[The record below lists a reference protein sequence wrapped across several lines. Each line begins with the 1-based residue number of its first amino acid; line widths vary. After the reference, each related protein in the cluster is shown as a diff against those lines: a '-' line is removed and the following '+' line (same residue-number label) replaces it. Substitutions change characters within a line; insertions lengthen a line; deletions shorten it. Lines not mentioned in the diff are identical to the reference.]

1 MSSSDLLLSVV
12 GSSYQVSCSSA
23 DPAGQKEALRCLT
36 VLGSVFPKK
45 TLNFLAE
52 KMDEVWNDK
61 ALVFHTIK
69 ILKVIISLNGLPRA
83 CDTCPGLEALN
94 YRQGLLTKFLVIAAV
109 WNTLSIRVAALELLG
124 LVDSMIHDDI
134 LDLWLGRITLLLQY
148 LKRRQDTFE
157 QNEWENMLL
166 LKFLYKCWGTAM
178 KASRGTLIQPSLWRM
193 VQQIRF
199 YESEEREGF
208 AYGLGISAIHHIKEV
223 LSILDE
229 YQSYIDQLLT
239 EHYLMENTEVPVSKK
254 QMRSILLLSYYF
266 AAFLAPREV
275 ILPIM
280 YSHIFPNILQ
290 NYPYC
295 LKDALM
301 KSAFIG
307 SVILMYQATKEM
319 DAKFSPE
326 SIPLIMNELKEILL
340 ETPTSCCEVQNCQ
353 KAIEAITLLW
363 NTHALEKKEKCEIM
377 ELCISSIMKFPPWDI
392 LEKKVVPTDTL
403 LAQKHYNS
411 TFEAVY
417 EIVKILMEQQ
427 MDPENL
433 HSIIK
438 ALKNWLV
445 SPKIYERERATRM
458 LAQLLW
464 IYRSQATVEMQQSV
478 ANVGHLI
485 GLLLPN
491 CVNKQVALCH
501 WGKMAV
507 ACLLNTDSPT
517 KIDISSTESIRI
529 QNEEEQCL
537 PSVRI
542 FKTGM
547 LIIKHLTSEELMPFI
562 RTSLDGML
570 QDECWSEAVVD
581 ILKMVL
587 KYRAAELKGR
597 VEILV
602 YSMYYILYSSD
613 KVAVKMAIRSII
625 AALVHVEP
633 RKTVNTLLTFTCP
646 DLRTHLS
653 PLPQPILDHQGK
665 RDPQTQYEVYTQR
678 YLLDQTRQLQHPTW
692 EDKPL
697 PEIRGLWMSLAADY
711 MVFPKVLGVLL
722 SKIPQKSQETN
733 RTPEIS
739 SYLPNAII
747 AVIWHFIAVLER
759 KELLEGKE
767 DTLFFHCFLY
777 IPGASTQKSIE
788 KISTLYRSCSP
799 CSTAVQALQN
809 ILRLAG
815 CEHHLLEAMD
825 QDHGWEQMVD
835 AEEQHKGFAA
845 LGRATRN
852 CVPGFFPRKVIPDF
866 LPNLCSQKE
875 ACRLDC
881 AAFFA
886 EFLGSPHRAT
896 DEKAILKKV
905 YNTMKWLLYDKND
918 IIRMYGMRGLVN
930 AIHTLPKMV
939 QKEKETILD
948 VYLDAATH
956 PCSANIRREAMSG
969 ILKFLPYLSS
979 MKTPTACQMA
989 LLVQSF
995 FDDENPHVR
1004 QNALEIFG
1012 HLGRFFYWRNTIFS
1026 DKVEKSLAL
1035 LLIHLQ
1041 DDDLEVAKTSKVTLQ
1056 KCAHFVRYK
1065 PLRNLI
1071 LSFLDNKRN
1080 QSITSL
1086 LMEVCKL
1093 LVQDWP
1099 RKLDKE
1105 AGNRAAVAFQLI
1117 AYLVKQDV
1125 LEKTE

>member
-1 MSSSDLLLSVV
+1 L
-12 GSSYQVSCSSA
+12 Q
-23 DPAGQKEALRCLT
+23 
-36 VLGSVFPKK
+36 
-45 TLNFLAE
+45 
-52 KMDEVWNDK
+52 
-61 ALVFHTIK
+61 
-69 ILKVIISLNGLPRA
+69 
-83 CDTCPGLEALN
+83 
-94 YRQGLLTKFLVIAAV
+94 VIAAV
-109 WNTLSIRVAALELLG
+109 WSTLEIRVAALDLLG
-124 LVDSMIHDDI
+124 LVDSMIHDEI

-166 LKFLYKCWGTAM
+166 LFLEDTIFQISDELWVNYFVQSLVLQLSHCSPCEKIVSIYGKLKLEEKFLYKCWGTAM
-178 KASRGTLIQPSLWRM
+178 KASRGTLIQPSLWSI
-193 VQQIRF
+193 VQEIRF

-208 AYGLGISAIHHIKEV
+208 AYGLGICAIHHMKEV

-239 EHYLMENTEVPVSKK
+239 EHYIMKNTEVPVSKE
-254 QMRSILLLSYYF
+254 QMRSLLLLGYYF
-266 AAFLAPREV
+266 VAFLAPREV

-280 YSHIFPNILQ
+280 HSYIFPNILQ
-290 NYPYC
+290 NYPHC
-295 LKDALM
+295 LKDALV

-319 DAKFSPE
+319 DAIFSPG
-326 SIPLIMNELKEILL
+326 SISLIMNDLK
-340 ETPTSCCEVQNCQ
+340 
-353 KAIEAITLLW
+353 
-363 NTHALEKKEKCEIM
+363 
-377 ELCISSIMKFPPWDI
+377 
-392 LEKKVVPTDTL
+392 
-403 LAQKHYNS
+403 KHYHC
-411 TFEAVY
+411 TFKAVY
-417 EIVKILMEQQ
+417 EIVKILMEWQ

-433 HSIIK
+433 NSIIK

-445 SPKIYERERATRM
+445 SPQQYERERATRI

-464 IYRSQATVEMQQSV
+464 IYRSQATAEMQESV

-485 GLLLPN
+485 GLLLPH
-491 CVNKQVALCH
+491 CVNKQAALCH
-501 WGKMAV
+501 WGKTAV
-507 ACLLNTDSPT
+507 ACLLNPDSPM
-517 KIDISSTESIRI
+517 KIDISSIGSISI
-529 QNEEEQCL
+529 QNEEEQYL
-537 PSVRI
+537 PSVNI

-547 LIIKHLTSEELMPFI
+547 LIIKHLTSKELMPFI
-562 RTSLDGML
+562 HTSLGGML
-570 QDECWSEAVVD
+570 QDESWSEAVVD

-587 KYRAAELKGR
+587 KYRAAELQGR

-613 KVAVKMAIRSII
+613 KMAVKRAVRSII

-633 RKTVNTLLTFTCP
+633 RKTVNALLTFTCP
-646 DLRTHLS
+646 DMRSQVS
-653 PLPQPILDHQGK
+653 PLPQPPLDHQEQ
-665 RDPQTQYEVYTQR
+665 RDPQTQSKVCTKR
-678 YLLDQTRQLQHPTW
+678 HLVDQTSPLQHSAW
-692 EDKPL
+692 EEKPL

-722 SKIPQKSQETN
+722 SKIPQKNQETN
-733 RTPEIS
+733 RAPEILS
-739 SYLPNAII
+739 CLPNAII

-777 IPGASTQKSIE
+777 IPGASTQNSVE
-788 KISTLYRSCSP
+788 NISTLYRSCSP

-825 QDHGWEQMVD
+825 QDRGWEMMMD

-852 CVPGFFPRKVIPDF
+852 CVPGFFPRKIIPDF
-866 LPNLCSQKE
+866 LPNLCSQME

-886 EFLGSPHRAT
+886 EFLGSPYRAT
-896 DEKAILKKV
+896 DEKTIMKKV
-905 YNTMKWLLYDKND
+905 YNTMKWFLYDRND

-930 AIHTLPKMV
+930 AVHTLPKLV
-939 QKEKETILD
+939 QKERETILD
-948 VYLDAATH
+948 VYLNSVTH

-979 MKTPTACQMA
+979 MKTSTANQMS
-989 LLVQSF
+989 LLIQSF
-995 FDDENPHVR
+995 FDDENPCVR

-1012 HLGRFFYWRNTIFS
+1012 HLGRFFYWRKTIFS

-1041 DDDLEVAKTSKVTLQ
+1041 DDNHEVAETSKVTLQ

-1065 PLRNLI
+1065 PLRDLI
-1071 LSFLDNKRN
+1071 LSFLHNNRN
-1080 QSITSL
+1080 ESITSL
-1086 LMEVCKL
+1086 LREVCKL

-1099 RKLDKE
+1099 RKLNKE
-1105 AGNRAAVAFQLI
+1105 AGNRAAAAFQLI
-1117 AYLVKQDV
+1117 AYLAKQDV
-1125 LEKTE
+1125 F